1 MLPGMLFV
9 FLVTLCFYLITMSQV
24 ITLEDAGL
32 FQMICH
38 KGGIGHPPGYP
49 LFVLSCQ
56 AFVNLPVFDQS
67 VIAGNLMSA
76 VFASAACGL
85 LVVVLRQL
93 QMPASLAIAL
103 SLVYGLSVTFWSQAI
118 IVEVYSLAVL
128 LFLVCLSLSLAY
140 HGSGRVKYLFWQAL
154 VYGLALSNHWPLQGL
169 GTLALLVVLA
179 PRIRSIAR
187 FLSVPSN
194 VLGVVALMGLGLS
207 PYLTLFQS
215 SPEFSIYG
223 PVESGADF
231 VKYVTRAAYTDH
243 GELAGMSDKVSFQRW
258 LIAQSALQLTLPLGI
273 LAGLGLLVS
282 FKRLPWH
289 LSIALVLLYLGGTS
303 ILNSMLGFE
312 FNGLRVAVFKPYP
325 VISYLALVIWL
336 GIAVMWLIDLAGEWV
351 PWLRKIFP
359 VLLVVL
365 VAIGNFPGL
374 RYSDNGFTKD
384 YGELVL
390 ETVPDNAVLFVE
402 GDVGVGVIG
411 YLHYVQGQRKDIELR
426 SWNNLVFKN
435 RLISPYSPRDKQSK
449 LRSEFIKKSEKAVF
463 STTSHGEK
471 GLMTGLLFQHNVAA
485 GYQCNQILHGYIEQ
499 LVAID
504 QLDALSNGHE
514 KELLFGLLLEFSRQ
528 HTGLLSGPNEMGK
541 RLEVELEIMAMLA
554 KTFPGKLAVLESQF
568 WNRGDVMQ
576 KEQLELLVESAV
588 AQMRPRENLRI
599 QGLLEEYRG
608 RVALVEPASL
618 KLAANHLERSISLN
632 PIAENTSVCPLYRTY
647 RELNLDARAGDLLDR
662 FDGKL
667 CE

>member
-9 FLVTLCFYLITMSQV
+9 FLVTLFLYLITMPQV

-67 VIAGNLMSA
+67 VIASNLMSA

-140 HGSGRVKYLFWQAL
+140 QGSGRVKYLFWLAL

-169 GTLALLVVLA
+169 GTLALLAVLA
-179 PRIRSIAR
+179 PRIRSIVR
-187 FLSVPSN
+187 FLLVPSN
-194 VLGVVALMGLGLS
+194 VLGMLALMGLGLS

-215 SPEFSIYG
+215 SPEFSAYG

-231 VKYVTRAAYTDH
+231 VKYVTRAAYSDQS
-243 GELAGMSDKVSFQRW
+243 ELAGMSDKVSFQRW

-289 LSIALVLLYLGGTS
+289 LSVALVLLYLGGTS

-312 FNGLRVAVFKPYP
+312 FNGLRVAIFEPYP

-336 GIAVMWLIDLAGEWV
+336 GIAVMWFIDLAGEWV

-374 RYSDNGFTKD
+374 RYRDNGFMQA

-390 ETVPDNAVLFVE
+390 ENVPDNAVLFVE

-435 RLISPYSPRDKQSK
+435 RLISPYSPLDKQSK
-449 LRSEFIKKSEKAVF
+449 LRSEFIRKSEKAVF
-463 STTSHGEK
+463 STTYHGEK

-485 GYQCNQILHGYIEQ
+485 GYQCNLNLHGYIEQ
-499 LVAID
+499 LVAIE

-528 HTGLLSGPNEMGK
+528 HTGLLSGPNEMGE
-541 RLEVELEIMAMLA
+541 RLEVELAIMAMLA

-568 WNRGDVMQ
+568 WNRGNFMQ
-576 KEQLELLVESAV
+576 KEQLKLMVESAV
-588 AQMRPRENLRI
+588 AQMRPRENLRN

-647 RELNLDARAGDLLDR
+647 RELNLEARAADLLDR
-662 FDGKL
+662 FDAKH

>member
-1 MLPGMLFV
+1 
-9 FLVTLCFYLITMSQV
+9 MSQV

-325 VISYLALVIWL
+325 VIS
-336 GIAVMWLIDLAGEWV
+336 
-351 PWLRKIFP
+351 
-359 VLLVVL
+359 
-365 VAIGNFPGL
+365 
-374 RYSDNGFTKD
+374 
-384 YGELVL
+384 
-390 ETVPDNAVLFVE
+390 
-402 GDVGVGVIG
+402 
-411 YLHYVQGQRKDIELR
+411 
-426 SWNNLVFKN
+426 
-435 RLISPYSPRDKQSK
+435 
-449 LRSEFIKKSEKAVF
+449 
-463 STTSHGEK
+463 
-471 GLMTGLLFQHNVAA
+471 
-485 GYQCNQILHGYIEQ
+485 
-499 LVAID
+499 
-504 QLDALSNGHE
+504 
-514 KELLFGLLLEFSRQ
+514 
-528 HTGLLSGPNEMGK
+528 
-541 RLEVELEIMAMLA
+541 
-554 KTFPGKLAVLESQF
+554 
-568 WNRGDVMQ
+568 
-576 KEQLELLVESAV
+576 
-588 AQMRPRENLRI
+588 
-599 QGLLEEYRG
+599 
-608 RVALVEPASL
+608 
-618 KLAANHLERSISLN
+618 
-632 PIAENTSVCPLYRTY
+632 
-647 RELNLDARAGDLLDR
+647 
-662 FDGKL
+662 
-667 CE
+667 